1 MPPLHKISIANDFSK
16 VPAGRYLSDGLDS
29 GQNFRE
35 KLVEPILQQGS
46 KIEIN
51 LDGTEG
57 FGSSFLEEAFGGLVR
72 KGWTSAQIE
81 EKISFF
87 SEEDPTL
94 IAEIL
99 GYIRDAGQR

>member
-16 VPAGRYLSDGLDS
+16 VPAGRYLTDGVDS

-35 KLVEPILQQGS
+35 KHVEPILAKGGN
-46 KIEIN
+46 IEIN

-72 KGWTSAQIE
+72 KDWSSAEIE
-81 EKISFF
+81 KRISFV

-99 GYIRDAGQR
+99 GYIRDAGRR